1 MVSHFSQLDA
11 TAEATV
17 YPAEC
22 HHACHFASSRGESE
36 MESWTM
42 NSGLSEKTQDQSSS
56 LESFPVCVVIP
67 LTMPTSQT

>member
-11 TAEATV
+11 TTEATV

-22 HHACHFASSRGESE
+22 RHACHFASSRGESE

-42 NSGLSEKTQDQSSS
+42 NSGLSEKT
-56 LESFPVCVVIP
+56 
-67 LTMPTSQT
+67 